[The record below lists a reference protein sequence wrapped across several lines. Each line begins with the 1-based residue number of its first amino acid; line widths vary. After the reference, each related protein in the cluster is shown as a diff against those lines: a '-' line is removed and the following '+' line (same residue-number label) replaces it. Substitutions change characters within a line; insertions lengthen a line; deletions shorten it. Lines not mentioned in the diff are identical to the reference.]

1 MLRMLT
7 SSIPKT
13 CPRPFLRRRIEQGS
27 DPSPRTGAGQW
38 PRADAGGTGRIVCL
52 LSADKLS
59 VGSERARVQPRCA
72 WPGRCRLPRSR
83 PTGTRSAAAAAQSA
97 PCQRDAQAQLLPAAK
112 DAKLATMEAENSASN
127 LARAM
132 ECAPINQSRADH
144 ASRRREREG
153 VLVEL
158 CGNCR

>member
-1 MLRMLT
+1 VHGLADEGSRVAGRLA
-7 SSIPKT
+7 
-13 CPRPFLRRRIEQGS
+13 LDRRQQRRNQ
-27 DPSPRTGAGQW
+27 R
-38 PRADAGGTGRIVCL
+38 
-52 LSADKLS
+52 
-59 VGSERARVQPRCA
+59 RVSGMRRHSC
-72 WPGRCRLPRSR
+72 
-83 PTGTRSAAAAAQSA
+83 
-97 PCQRDAQAQLLPAAK
+97 LPAAK

-144 ASRRREREG
+144 ASRRRELEG